1 MRSSPVAISSG
12 TPTAALYALPKNHA
26 VRASRAAVVA
36 GAAAAQC
43 LVMT

>member
-12 TPTAALYALPKNHA
+12 TPTAAYALPKNQA